1 MIRLLILLVCIVLP
15 LSVSAQE
22 IVDLFIW
29 AGQSNA
35 QGYTGEATGY
45 PVDTEGLDKDIR
57 LNYTVF
63 GQESSNGEWIS
74 MQPQKG
80 RYPSG
85 HFGPEVTFAR
95 KLKKAGLNPAIF
107 KYTLGGTGLARDWK
121 APGEG
126 GIYDA
131 MVSNLKTAIKKLE
144 ESGHTV
150 TIQGFIWI
158 QGESDA
164 LDDKTANE
172 YENNLSKLI
181 MHLRSEV
188 VKQDDLTVILGVDE
202 QHYLVVER
210 PIVLEAQKNIA
221 QRDVNTIFTTMHG
234 LPKADRTHLT
244 PSGLVEHGHR
254 IYEAYK
260 IVANTKQFSS
270 LKPNA
275 LDTRKYLSNA
285 LESSIPFIPIIER
298 STRSASYL
306 TRARPDVI
314 EQRVLNGQE
323 SF

>member
-1 MIRLLILLVCIVLP
+1 MKKIQISLIFILFPLLL
-15 LSVSAQE
+15 SAQE
-22 IVDLFIW
+22 SIDLFIW

-35 QGYTGEATGY
+35 QGYTGDATGY
-45 PVDTEGLDKDIR
+45 PEDKEYLDKDIR

-63 GQESSNGEWIS
+63 GQGSSNGEWIS

-95 KLKKAGLNPAIF
+95 ELKKAGLNPAIF

-121 APGEG
+121 APGES
-126 GIYDA
+126 GIYDS
-131 MVSNLKTAIKKLE
+131 MVAHIGTSIQKLE
-144 ESGHTV
+144 DEGHTV
-150 TIQGFIWI
+150 NVRGFIWI

-172 YENNLSKLI
+172 YEENLSKLI
-181 MHLRSEV
+181 MHLRTEV

-210 PIVLEAQKNIA
+210 PIVLEAQKKIA
-221 QRDVNTIFTTMHG
+221 QRDTNIIYTTMHG
-234 LPKADRTHLT
+234 LPKADKTHLT

-260 IVANTKQFSS
+260 IVVNTKQISS

-275 LDTRKYLSNA
+275 VNTRKYLSNT

-298 STRSASYL
+298 STWSASYL
-306 TRARPDVI
+306 TSAKLDVI
-314 EQRVLNGQE
+314 E
-323 SF
+323 